1 MRHPSGRD
9 TGPAARILRRG
20 ARSGRLMH
28 IEQIAARA
36 GEGVPWPEWV
46 PAEITEAFTTAGVG
60 QPWAHQ
66 AAMAEHAHGG
76 SNVIISTPAASG
88 KSLGYLLPAL
98 TATVGGR
105 TVLYLAP
112 TRALAADQLRTI
124 QALGITGVCAAVVD
138 GDTHAADR
146 ERART
151 HANYLLTTPD
161 MLHHVLLPRHARW
174 GEFFGRLHYVIVDEC
189 HGYRG
194 VFGSHVAHVF
204 RRLQRV
210 AAHHARRHPARTRA
224 GTGPPGGLV
233 FLLASATI
241 SEPGNCARLLTGAE
255 AREITDSTA
264 PRGPL
269 TFGLWEPPLTAARGE
284 GGAPVRRPATAEA
297 ATLLADLVAHD
308 VRGLAFTRSRRG
320 AEAVAIAARR
330 ALAGNGRTVR
340 RAGAGTAARIA
351 SGKVPGPAPGGQAP
365 VAATGALVPAVVN
378 GKQAAAAPA
387 PGGAAGAGLRV
398 LTGPGRRIAA
408 YRSGYLPEDRRELE
422 EALRTGALLGLAA
435 TTALELGVNICG
447 LDAVLI
453 AGWPGSRAALWQQAG
468 RAGREGQPAV
478 AVLIARDDP
487 LDTYLVHHPEMLLRQ
502 PVESTVLDPQN
513 PYVLAPHLCA
523 AAAELPLTDADL
535 ELFGT
540 SAGQAAQSLVDAGM
554 LRRRGHRLYWTRR
567 GRGNGPGLRGEG
579 NYPVKIVEKATGRL
593 VGTVDQPS
601 AHILVHTGAVYL
613 HQGELYLVT
622 ALDLDDGVA
631 LVEPGDPGYTTSARE
646 VTGIDVVSELR
657 RASWGAASVSFGE
670 VDVVRQVTSFTR
682 RNPETGQPLGEEVL
696 DLPPRALRTRAVWWT
711 ISAGQRENLMRR
723 GVDLAGAAHA
733 AEHTAIGLLPLFAA
747 CDRMDIGGV
756 SADLHPAT
764 GLLTVFVYD
773 GNAGGAGFAERGF
786 AVAAAWLRATAEAI
800 HSCECQ
806 AGCPSCVQSPK
817 CGTGN
822 EPLAK
827 DGALVLLE
835 TLLAG
840 APANAAGPVTTAAS
854 VTTPGPLTTAAPVPP
869 GRPATTAGPVT
880 TAGAVPTGRPATAA
894 GSGGADEAY
903 LTGEASGNGV
913 HGRADKAAEHRELGD
928 PVAAHRR

>member
-1 MRHPSGRD
+1 MRHPGGPD
-9 TGPAARILRRG
+9 AAPAARILRRG

-28 IEQIAARA
+28 VEEIAARP
-36 GEGVPWPEWV
+36 GEGVPWPQWV
-46 PAEITEAFTTAGVG
+46 PGEITRAFSRAGVG
-60 QPWAHQ
+60 RPWAHQ
-66 AAMAEHAHGG
+66 AAMAEHARRG
-76 SNVIISTPAASG
+76 SNVIIATPAASG

-98 TATVGGR
+98 TAVLGGS

-112 TRALAADQLRTI
+112 TRALAADQVRAI
-124 QALGITGVCAAVVD
+124 QALGIPGVCAAVID
-138 GDTHAADR
+138 GDTHAAER

-161 MLHHVLLPRHARW
+161 MLHHVLLPRHSRW

-194 VFGSHVAHVF
+194 VFGSHVAHVL
-204 RRLQRV
+204 RRLRRV

-224 GTGPPGGLV
+224 GTGAPDGLV
-233 FLLASATI
+233 FLLASATV
-241 SEPGNCARLLTGAE
+241 SEPGSCARLLTGQDAW
-255 AREITDSTA
+255 EITESTA

-269 TFGLWEPPLTAARGE
+269 TFGLWEPPLTTARGE

-297 ATLLADLVAHD
+297 ATLLADLVAHE

-330 ALAGNGRTVR
+330 SLAGTTAAAAR
-340 RAGAGTAARIA
+340 RATARAAKRA
-351 SGKVPGPAPGGQAP
+351 AVAVPGPR
-365 VAATGALVPAVVN
+365 VAESAR
-378 GKQAAAAPA
+378 
-387 PGGAAGAGLRV
+387 RV
-398 LTGPGRRIAA
+398 AA

-487 LDTYLVHHPEMLLRQ
+487 LDTYLVHHPEMLLHQ
-502 PVESTVLDPQN
+502 PVEATVLDPEN

-523 AAAELPLTDADL
+523 AAAELPLTEADL
-535 ELFGT
+535 SLFGS
-540 SAGQAAQSLVDAGM
+540 SAAGAAENLVAAGM

-567 GRGNGPGLRGEG
+567 GRELDPGLRGGG
-579 NYPVKIVEKATGRL
+579 NYPVKIIERPTGRL
-593 VGTVDQPS
+593 VGTVDRPS
-601 AHILVHTGAVYL
+601 AHVFVHTGAVYL

-622 ALDLDDGVA
+622 ALDLTAGVA

-657 RASWGAASVSFGE
+657 RADWGAATVYFGE

-682 RNPETGQPLGEEVL
+682 RNPETGQPLGEETL

-711 ISAGQRENLMRR
+711 ISPGQRDSLRQR
-723 GVDLAGAAHA
+723 GVDIAGAAHA
-733 AEHTAIGLLPLFAA
+733 AEHTSIGLLPLFAS

-764 GLLTVFVYD
+764 GQLTVFVYD
-773 GNAGGAGFAERGF
+773 GNEGGAGFAERGF
-786 AVAAAWLRATAEAI
+786 AVAAAWLRATSEAI
-800 HSCECQ
+800 LSCECR

-827 DGALVLLE
+827 DGAVLLLE

-840 APANAAGPVTTAAS
+840 APPVPAK
-854 VTTPGPLTTAAPVPP
+854 PLT
-869 GRPATTAGPVT
+869 RPAPARPVS
-880 TAGAVPTGRPATAA
+880 P
-894 GSGGADEAY
+894 
-903 LTGEASGNGV
+903 
-913 HGRADKAAEHRELGD
+913 
-928 PVAAHRR
+928 

>member
-1 MRHPSGRD
+1 MRHPGTPD
-9 TGPAARILRRG
+9 TAAAARILRRG

-28 IEQIAARA
+28 VEEIAARA
-36 GEGVPWPEWV
+36 GEGVPWPAWV
-46 PAEITEAFTTAGVG
+46 PGEITLAFSRAGVG

-66 AAMAEHAHGG
+66 AAMADHAHRGR
-76 SNVIISTPAASG
+76 NVIIATPAASG

-98 TATVGGR
+98 TAVLAGG

-112 TRALAADQLRTI
+112 TRALAADQVRAI
-124 QALGITGVCAAVVD
+124 GGLGVTGVCPAVVD
-138 GDTHAADR
+138 GDTHTADR

-174 GEFFGRLHYVIVDEC
+174 GEFFGRLQYVIVDEC

-194 VFGSHVAHVF
+194 VFGSHVAHVL
-204 RRLQRV
+204 RRLRRV
-210 AAHHARRHPARTRA
+210 AAHHARRHPARARA
-224 GTGPPGGLV
+224 GSRAPDDLV
-233 FLLASATI
+233 FLLASATV
-241 SEPGNCARLLTGAE
+241 SEPGNCARLLTGQD
-255 AREITDSTA
+255 AREITESAA

-330 ALAGNGRTVR
+330 TLAGTTAAAQRRAARRAAAGTGTRATGAGTRATGAGSRAADEADVR
-340 RAGAGTAARIA
+340 AAAGAGTRA
-351 SGKVPGPAPGGQAP
+351 
-365 VAATGALVPAVVN
+365 
-378 GKQAAAAPA
+378 
-387 PGGAAGAGLRV
+387 AAGAGQRV
-398 LTGPGRRIAA
+398 AA

-487 LDTYLVHHPEMLLRQ
+487 LDTYLVHHPETLLRQ
-502 PVESTVLDPQN
+502 PVEATVLDPEN

-523 AAAELPLTDADL
+523 AAAELPLTEADL
-535 ELFGT
+535 GLFGP
-540 SAGQAAQSLVDAGM
+540 AATGAAEDLLAAGM

-567 GRGNGPGLRGEG
+567 GRRHWPDLRGEG
-579 NYPVKIVEKATGRL
+579 NYPVKIVEKGTGRL

-601 AHILVHTGAVYL
+601 AHIFVHTGAVYL

-622 ALDLDDGVA
+622 VLNLAERVA

-646 VTGIDVVSELR
+646 VTGIDVVTEYR
-657 RASWGAASVSFGE
+657 RADWGPATVCFGE

-682 RNPETGQPLGEEVL
+682 RNPETGQPLGEEPL

-711 ISAGQRENLMRR
+711 ISAYQREELRRR

-733 AEHTAIGLLPLFAA
+733 AEHTAIGLLPLFAS

-764 GLLTVFVYD
+764 GQLTVFVYD
-773 GNAGGAGFAERGF
+773 GNEGGAGFAERGF

-800 HSCECQ
+800 SSCECQ
-806 AGCPSCVQSPK
+806 TGCPSCVQSPK

-827 DGALVLLE
+827 AGAVQLLE

-840 APANAAGPVTTAAS
+840 APATGTVAGPV
-854 VTTPGPLTTAAPVPP
+854 PGGTDAPAPAAP
-869 GRPATTAGPVT
+869 PAPRAP
-880 TAGAVPTGRPATAA
+880 
-894 GSGGADEAY
+894 
-903 LTGEASGNGV
+903 ASGCHMPEITQKVLQAKGS
-913 HGRADKAAEHRELGD
+913 
-928 PVAAHRR
+928 P